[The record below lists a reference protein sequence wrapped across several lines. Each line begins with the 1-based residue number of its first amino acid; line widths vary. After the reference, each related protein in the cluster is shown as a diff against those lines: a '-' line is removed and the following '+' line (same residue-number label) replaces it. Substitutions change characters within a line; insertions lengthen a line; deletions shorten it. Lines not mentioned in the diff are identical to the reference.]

1 MRTQARGEPVP
12 ADTTPYGRFCSG
24 KWPRSSSGTQLVAVG
39 AAAENARTGRSCTTA
54 GRPRR
59 QRSPDLISTPLATS
73 TQSCAADSR
82 RSGAILS
89 RSSLNLVQACRS
101 RPRPAPPPASRQAGR
116 VGRLCG
122 PVGHHDRATRGIGTT
137 GMQLGHSAVQ
147 RPDRRFYGSCSEL
160 SELTVASVLY
170 EYSAVDCRIDRRAC
184 LGDP

>member
-101 RPRPAPPPASRQAGR
+101 RPRPAPTPASRQAGR
-116 VGRLCG
+116 PCG
-122 PVGHHDRATRGIGTT
+122 PVRSGPPRQSHEGDRNHRDATWA
-137 GMQLGHSAVQ
+137 LCSAAPRQTIPMVRAQ
-147 RPDRRFYGSCSEL
+147 NCL
-160 SELTVASVLY
+160 S
-170 EYSAVDCRIDRRAC
+170 
-184 LGDP
+184 